1 MAKPNARSVN
11 MKPHGSL
18 TSSPHTACLGTDSY
32 RTGGS
37 SSLSNPME
45 TTERKIWK
53 TVQRAQ
59 EGRRSAIVRASG
71 RCCSGFGLRPRPT
84 SSPVFPKELTLLGWK
99 CSWLGDFE
107 NPDCQLGRH
116 APLRRSN
123 AYFSGFLWKPSPA
136 PALRHSP
143 PCELLQEA
151 DVLTSA
157 FGQRLTLDKCKQEGR
172 KVLTRMIRWQDSI

>member
-1 MAKPNARSVN
+1 MN
-11 MKPHGSL
+11 MKPRGSL
-18 TSSPHTACLGTDSY
+18 TSP
-32 RTGGS
+32 RTQLAWEQIATGQGARLRYLIS
-37 SSLSNPME
+37 WKPQREEDLENCPESTGRQTE
-45 TTERKIWK
+45 TRCPL
-53 TVQRAQ
+53 
-59 EGRRSAIVRASG
+59 AILRASG

-84 SSPVFPKELTLLGWK
+84 SSPSVFPKELTLLGWK
-99 CSWLGDFE
+99 CSWRGDFE

-116 APLRRSN
+116 APLRRSS

-157 FGQRLTLDKCKQEGR
+157 FGQRLTLDKCRQEGK
-172 KVLTRMIRWQDSI
+172 KVLTRMNRWQDSI